1 MLNSEHTDERRPDS
15 MDVFDDEGYLK
26 DDNVFD
32 DLDYDELKTLGEC
45 IRLAEEEGYDE

>member
-1 MLNSEHTDERRPDS
+1 
-15 MDVFDDEGYLK
+15 MDVFGDESYLK

-32 DLDYDELKTLGEC
+32 DLDYEELKALSEC

>member
-1 MLNSEHTDERRPDS
+1 
-15 MDVFDDEGYLK
+15 MDVFGDESYLK

-45 IRLAEEEGYDE
+45 IRLVEEGDYDE